1 MAMFDDK
8 YDPFQQTVIYDEF
21 GIEPFAPMGEVT
33 ASLKRISA
41 TLEALPAHERAG
53 FRERIDSIGDLFLRV
68 LLNTLILDPLNSK
81 HIRELLAK
89 LPENRR
95 ADNMKM
101 PELDISRVF
110 REGENAEIAEVDF
123 KDVEKDPELEADL
136 DSIKELLKTQP
147 EPRHISFE
155 S

>member
-1 MAMFDDK
+1 MPMLDEK
-8 YDPFQQTVIYDEF
+8 YDPFRQMVIYDEL
-21 GIEPFAPMGEVT
+21 GIEPFAPMAEVA
-33 ASLKRISA
+33 ASLQRISA
-41 TLEALPAHERAG
+41 RFEALPDHERAG
-53 FRERIDSIGDLFLRV
+53 FQERIDSLGDLFRRV
-68 LLNTLILDPLNSK
+68 LLNTLILDPFNSK

-110 REGENAEIAEVDF
+110 REGEDAEIAQVDF
-123 KDVEKDPELEADL
+123 KDVKQDPELEADL

-147 EPRHISFE
+147 EPRQISFE

>member
-1 MAMFDDK
+1 MAMLDDK
-8 YDPFQQTVIYDEF
+8 YDPFRQTVIYDEL
-21 GIEPFAPMGEVT
+21 GLNPFAPMDEVNT
-33 ASLKRISA
+33 RLKRLAAKLDTLSA
-41 TLEALPAHERAG
+41 EEAAAL
-53 FRERIDSIGDLFLRV
+53 RETMDSLNNLHSRV
-68 LLNTLILDPLNSK
+68 LLNTLALDWINSK
-81 HIRELLAK
+81 HLLELLAK

-110 REGENAEIAEVDF
+110 REGEDAEIAEVDF
-123 KDVEKDPELEADL
+123 KDVKQDPELEADL
-136 DSIKELLKTQP
+136 DTIKELLKTQP

>member
-1 MAMFDDK
+1 MAMLDDK
-8 YDPFQQTVIYDEF
+8 YDPFRRTLIYDEL
-21 GIEPFAPMGEVT
+21 GIEPFAPMREVA
-33 ASLKRISA
+33 ASLKRISGR
-41 TLEALPAHERAG
+41 LEALPAHERAG
-53 FRERIDSIGDLFLRV
+53 FRERINSLGDLFSRV

-95 ADNMKM
+95 ADNMRM

-110 REGENAEIAEVDF
+110 REGEDAEIAEVDF
-123 KDVEKDPELEADL
+123 KDVKKDPELEIDL
-136 DSIKELLKTQP
+136 DSIRELLATQP